1 MNVKKL
7 LIIVLL
13 TVGVAGASAQ
23 RAMNR
28 PYVDD
33 KIIHFG
39 FSLGMNFMSYSV
51 TDSKLP
57 VSGRLEGG
65 SFSDQVLHARVSS
78 LFPGFS
84 VGFVTDLRLA
94 KHLNLRFTPELHFG
108 ERTITYVS
116 ESGLL
121 GKFTTD
127 VLCMPISFPLMLK
140 WSADRESNYRPY
152 VVAGGGVS
160 YDFGQDKEK
169 QILQKPLDYFLQV
182 GFGCDFYF
190 PWFKLCPELKYQLG
204 FNNVLTPMD
213 ERNEGISAST
223 EGFYTD
229 AISRL
234 RSHMITLTFNFE

>member
-1 MNVKKL
+1 MRKY
-7 LIIVLL
+7 LIIILL
-13 TVGVAGASAQ
+13 AVGLAGASAQ

-33 KIIHFG
+33 KLVHFG

-51 TDSKLP
+51 VESLEP
-57 VSGRLEGG
+57 VSGRLDGG
-65 SFSDQVLHARVSS
+65 TFSNQILHARVSS

-84 VGFVTDLRLA
+84 VGFIADLRLA
-94 KHLNLRFTPELHFG
+94 RYLNLRFTPELHFG

-116 ESGLL
+116 ESGDL
-121 GKFTTD
+121 GKFSTD
-127 VLCMPISFPLMLK
+127 ILCMPITFPLMLK

-152 VVAGGGVS
+152 VIGGGGVS

-169 QILQKPLDYFLQV
+169 MVLQKPLDYFIQV

-190 PWFKLCPELKYQLG
+190 SWFKLCPELKYQLG
-204 FNNVLTPMD
+204 FNNALTPIN
-213 ERNEGISAST
+213 ERSEGISADAD
-223 EGFYTD
+223 GFYTN
-229 AISRL
+229 AIKHL